1 MDFKNFF
8 KFFIKYAYLKYVF
21 IILVVL
27 FFRYG
32 LGFTFFSKTIL
43 FEIILAVLIYD
54 LPAFFSFK
62 HWEANKIIRY
72 RDLIEAFTSIF
83 SVLYKSYDCSKV
95 ARNCDN
101 DPTEEYR
108 RLQKK
113 FNCLATNVGYFTP
126 EDIKE
131 ITKILDK
138 LAENEEYVDFNIVK
152 LCNKDF
158 QTLQLIHASS
168 FENFCCD
175 ENLKEDF
182 LLMVSNITKME
193 RDVDLILN
201 SNDKSQQLDCIDNFH
216 LQVRNICDEVNIF
229 YSDFF
234 YEVEKNVPLNKER
247 YIKHVF
253 GGI

>member
-83 SVLYKSYDCSKV
+83 SVLYKS
-95 ARNCDN
+95 
-101 DPTEEYR
+101 
-108 RLQKK
+108 LQ
-113 FNCLATNVGYFTP
+113 
-126 EDIKE
+126 
-131 ITKILDK
+131 
-138 LAENEEYVDFNIVK
+138 
-152 LCNKDF
+152 
-158 QTLQLIHASS
+158 Q
-168 FENFCCD
+168 
-175 ENLKEDF
+175 
-182 LLMVSNITKME
+182 
-193 RDVDLILN
+193 
-201 SNDKSQQLDCIDNFH
+201 H
-216 LQVRNICDEVNIF
+216 L
-229 YSDFF
+229 
-234 YEVEKNVPLNKER
+234 
-247 YIKHVF
+247 
-253 GGI
+253 